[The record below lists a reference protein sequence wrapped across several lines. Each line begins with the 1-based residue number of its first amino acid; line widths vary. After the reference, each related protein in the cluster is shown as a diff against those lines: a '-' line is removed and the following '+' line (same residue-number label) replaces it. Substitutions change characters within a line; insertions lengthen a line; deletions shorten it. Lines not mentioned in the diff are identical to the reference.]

1 MIIMAEVSW
10 IKVQT
15 DLFENPKIRHIRRE
29 DNGND
34 IVLIWILLLTIAGK
48 CNADGVVSLTQSI
61 PYTPEMIAEDF
72 KFKTKTVRD
81 SLKKFEELGMIF
93 FENGFIFISNWE
105 KYQNIEGMEK
115 IREQGRIR
123 VSRFR
128 ERKKVHDC
136 NATCNATVTQ
146 CNATEEDK
154 EKKRTEGDKE
164 GNITCQQIVDLFNSI
179 CHSFPVIR
187 SLSEARKK
195 SIKARL
201 NTYSIDDFKTLFEK
215 AEASSFLKGKN
226 NRNWTANFDWLL
238 KDANMAKVL
247 DGNYDDKSVPS
258 ASGTGSKAKELDD
271 FYSMAT
277 SWAEGGE

>member
-1 MIIMAEVSW
+1 
-10 IKVQT
+10 
-15 DLFENPKIRHIRRE
+15 
-29 DNGND
+29 
-34 IVLIWILLLTIAGK
+34 
-48 CNADGVVSLTQSI
+48 
-61 PYTPEMIAEDF
+61 MIAEDF

-105 KYQNIEGMEK
+105 KYQNAEALAEL
-115 IREQGRIR
+115 REYNRIAKQR
-123 VSRFR
+123 QRK
-128 ERKKVHDC
+128 RKKETQIVLDNSLTCQGQVIDC
-136 NATCNATVTQ
+136 QDTDK
-146 CNATEEDK
+146 DK